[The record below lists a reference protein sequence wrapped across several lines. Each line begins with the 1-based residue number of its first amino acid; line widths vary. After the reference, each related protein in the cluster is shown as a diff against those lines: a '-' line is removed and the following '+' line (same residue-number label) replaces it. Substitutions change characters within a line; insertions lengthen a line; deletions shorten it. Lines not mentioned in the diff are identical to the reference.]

1 MVKKLKAMAE
11 SKEEGGHLADAI
23 RESAEKIWLAGLGSF
38 AKARKE
44 PAKAFEVLVRE
55 GLKLQTRTRAMAE
68 ERIGEVA
75 GRVSEV
81 KSELGHRAGES
92 WDRLEQVFE
101 DRVARTLEGLGVPTG
116 KEVQALIDRVDQ
128 LTAAVQALGGELPR
142 AAVPRRS
149 TRAAGATRA
158 PRKASTA
165 STASTGV
172 ARKSAPRRAAARKGN
187 GQDETAPAA
196 RVQPARKSRTR
207 AASATPAP
215 ALDSP
220 IEVGAVVTKPA
231 RGRKPRARKPAAT
244 QG

>member
-1 MVKKLKAMAE
+1 MVKKLKEMAE

-81 KSELGHRAGES
+81 SSQIGNRAGES

-142 AAVPRRS
+142 ATVPR
-149 TRAAGATRA
+149 RAAGATRA
-158 PRKASTA
+158 PRKASA
-165 STASTGV
+165 ASTGA
-172 ARKSAPRRAAARKGN
+172 ARKSAPRRATARKGN

-196 RVQPARKSRTR
+196 RTQPARKSRTR

-215 ALDSP
+215 AIDRP
-220 IEVGAVVTKPA
+220 IEADAVTTAKPVRA
-231 RGRKPRARKPAAT
+231 RKPRARKPAAT
-244 QG
+244 QA

>member
-81 KSELGHRAGES
+81 SSQIGNRAGES

-142 AAVPRRS
+142 AAAPR
-149 TRAAGATRA
+149 RAAGTARA
-158 PRKASTA
+158 PRKASV
-165 STASTGV
+165 ASTGA
-172 ARKSAPRRAAARKGN
+172 ARKSAPRRTAARKGN

-196 RVQPARKSRTR
+196 RAQPARKSRTR

-220 IEVGAVVTKPA
+220 IEVSAVVSKPA
-231 RGRKPRARKPAAT
+231 RVRKPRARKPAAT
-244 QG
+244 QA